1 MTKKQLKAKL
11 DMFIKDHKP
20 DEFKDAIT
28 ASMIFFDSLPLRAQR
43 SKTKMCDLRYND
55 VISSWWWSAYNTMSE
70 DEVLISLNP
79 NMVTHKVLECH
90 MLKQDAMYVYILYP
104 SNIVEKLADWSFKS
118 NIVKI
123 EQKPGHLRVFLRDS
137 EDFQSNITGEVIDK
151 IAKCLEF

>member
-11 DMFIKDHKP
+11 DMFIKEHKP

-28 ASMIFFDSLPLRAQR
+28 ASMIFFDSLRLRSQ
-43 SKTKMCDLRYND
+43 SSETKMCDLRYNA

-90 MLKQDAMYVYILYP
+90 MLKQDAMYVCILYP
-104 SNIVEKLADWSFKS
+104 YNTVEKLADWSFKY
-118 NIVKI
+118 NIVKL
-123 EQKPGHLRVFLRDS
+123 EQKPGSLRVFLRES